1 MKENYQRLLYKTK
14 ANDLDEEKG
23 IVTVAVNGIGI
34 VDSQND
40 ISMPGSFNKTL
51 KENIGRM
58 KWFLNHDTTQLLGVP
73 LEGEEKDGNLVMVGQ
88 LNLAKQ
94 IGRDTLEDYKLYA
107 SAGRTL
113 EHSIGVQAVK
123 RDPEDKRKVLEWKMW
138 EYSTLTS
145 WGSNPQTF
153 LVGIKNDDPATVR
166 DNIEFIRRALKMRY
180 TDERLKQYE
189 MRLDMLNKALDGAVV
204 VTCPH
209 CGQEFVWDEAERH
222 TLSQQVLDC
231 ANGYL
236 RWMAE
241 GIVREEMSKL
251 KPEVRAAVLAI
262 LEPIL
267 DKMDG
272 KIDEQMVRKSLE
284 NLIEYAYC
292 PNCYCRVY
300 NPSVALE
307 KAAPATE
314 KAVDEPSGDTRP
326 GTEVDKEEKA
336 AGGTFF
342 SSLNAAIEKTNKN
355 EKEL

>member
-14 ANDLDEEKG
+14 ANDLDETRG

-51 KENIGRM
+51 KENITRM

-73 LEGEEKDGNLVMVGQ
+73 LSGEEKDGNLVMVGQ

-107 SAGRTL
+107 AAGRTL

-123 RDPEDKRKVLEWKMW
+123 RDKDDKRKVLEWKMW

-153 LVGIKNDDPATVR
+153 LVGIKNDDPTTVR
-166 DNIEFIRRALKMRY
+166 ENIEFLRRALQMRY

-189 MRLDMLNKALDGAVV
+189 MRLDMLTKALEGAVV

-231 ANGYL
+231 ANSYL
-236 RWMAE
+236 RWITD

-251 KPEVRAAVLAI
+251 KPEIRAAVLAI
-262 LEPIL
+262 LDPVL
-267 DKMDG
+267 SKMDG
-272 KIDEQMVRKSLE
+272 KIDEEIVTKSLE
-284 NLIEYAYC
+284 DIAEFAYC
-292 PNCYCRVY
+292 PNCYSRVY
-300 NPSVALE
+300 NSSIMLEQSAPALE
-307 KAAPATE
+307 KTE
-314 KAVDEPSGDTRP
+314 DEPSDDTRD
-326 GTEVDKEEKA
+326 EEDEEQEEKA
-336 AGGTFF
+336 AQSTFF
-342 SSLNAAIEKTNKN
+342 GGLNAVIDKH
-355 EKEL
+355 

>member
-14 ANDLDEEKG
+14 ANDLDETRG

-51 KENIGRM
+51 KENITRM

-73 LEGEEKDGNLVMVGQ
+73 LSGEEKDGNLVMVGQ
-88 LNLAKQ
+88 LNLSKQ

-107 SAGRTL
+107 AAGRTL

-123 RDPEDKRKVLEWKMW
+123 RDKNDKRKVLEWKMW

-153 LVGIKNDDPATVR
+153 LVGIKNDDPTTVR
-166 DNIEFIRRALKMRY
+166 QNIEFLRRALQMRY

-189 MRLDMLNKALDGAVV
+189 MRLDMLTKALEGAVV
-204 VTCPH
+204 VTCPY

-231 ANGYL
+231 ANSYL
-236 RWMAE
+236 RWITD

-251 KPEVRAAVLAI
+251 KPEIRAAVLAI
-262 LEPIL
+262 LDPVL
-267 DKMDG
+267 SKMDG
-272 KIDEQMVRKSLE
+272 KIDEEIVTKSLE
-284 NLIEYAYC
+284 DLAEFAYC
-292 PNCYCRVY
+292 PNCYSRVY
-300 NPSVALE
+300 NSSIMLE
-307 KAAPATE
+307 QSAPDLDKTE
-314 KAVDEPSGDTRP
+314 DEPSDDTRD
-326 GTEVDKEEKA
+326 EEDEEQEEKA
-336 AGGTFF
+336 AKSTFF
-342 SSLNAAIEKTNKN
+342 GGLNAVIDKH
-355 EKEL
+355 

>member
-14 ANDLDEEKG
+14 ANDLDETRG

-51 KENIGRM
+51 KENITRM

-73 LEGEEKDGNLVMVGQ
+73 LSGEEKDGNLVMVGQ
-88 LNLAKQ
+88 LNLSKQ

-107 SAGRTL
+107 AAGRTL

-123 RDPEDKRKVLEWKMW
+123 RDKNDKRKVLEWKMW

-153 LVGIKNDDPATVR
+153 LVGIKNDDPTTVR
-166 DNIEFIRRALKMRY
+166 QNIEFLRRALQMRY

-189 MRLDMLNKALDGAVV
+189 MRLDMLTKALEGAVV
-204 VTCPH
+204 VTCPY
-209 CGQEFVWDEAERH
+209 CGQEFVWDDAERH

-231 ANGYL
+231 ANSYL
-236 RWMAE
+236 RWITD

-251 KPEVRAAVLAI
+251 KPEIRAAVLAI
-262 LEPIL
+262 LDPVL
-267 DKMDG
+267 SKMDG
-272 KIDEQMVRKSLE
+272 KIDEEIVTKSLE
-284 NLIEYAYC
+284 DIAEFAYC
-292 PNCYCRVY
+292 PNCYSRVY
-300 NPSVALE
+300 NSSIMLEQSAPDLE
-307 KAAPATE
+307 KTD
-314 KAVDEPSGDTRP
+314 DEPSDDTRD
-326 GTEVDKEEKA
+326 EEDEEQEEKA
-336 AGGTFF
+336 AKSTFF
-342 SSLNAAIEKTNKN
+342 GGLNAVIDKH
-355 EKEL
+355 

>member
-1 MKENYQRLLYKTK
+1 MKELYQRLLYKTK

-73 LEGEEKDGNLVMVGQ
+73 LEGEEKDGNLVMVGR

-123 RDPEDKRKVLEWKMW
+123 RDPDDKRKVLEWKMW

-153 LVGIKNDDPATVR
+153 LVGIKNDNPGDVR
-166 DNIEFIRRALKMRY
+166 ANIELIRRALQMRY
-180 TDERLKQYE
+180 TDARLKDYE
-189 MRLDMLNKALDGAVV
+189 MRLDMLNKALEGAAV

-209 CGQEFVWDEAERH
+209 CGQEFVWDEAERY
-222 TLSQQVLDC
+222 SFEQQVLDA
-231 ANGYL
+231 ANDYV
-236 RWMAE
+236 RWFTD
-241 GIVREEMSKL
+241 GIVREELAKL
-251 KPEVRAAVLAI
+251 KPEIREAVLAI
-262 LEPIL
+262 LSPIL
-267 DKMDG
+267 DKCDG
-272 KIDEQMVRKSLE
+272 RIDVDMVRKSVQDFT
-284 NLIEYAYC
+284 EYAYC
-292 PNCYCRVY
+292 PHCYSRVY
-300 NPSVALE
+300 SSILLQGQETADTAKSAAEPSEDTHGEDGEKVE
-307 KAAPATE
+307 KAA
-314 KAVDEPSGDTRP
+314 S
-326 GTEVDKEEKA
+326 
-336 AGGTFF
+336 GTFF
-342 SSLNAAIEKTNKN
+342 GSLNAAIEKQ
-355 EKEL
+355 

>member
-14 ANDLDEEKG
+14 ANDLDESRG

-40 ISMPGSFNKTL
+40 ISMPGSFNKT
-51 KENIGRM
+51 
-58 KWFLNHDTTQLLGVP
+58 QLLGVP
-73 LEGEEKDGNLVMVGQ
+73 LSGEEKDGNLVMVGQ

-107 SAGRTL
+107 AAGRTL
-113 EHSIGVQAVK
+113 EHSIGVQAIK

-153 LVGIKNDDPATVR
+153 LVGIKNDNPTTVR
-166 DNIEFIRRALKMRY
+166 ENIEFIRRALQMRY

-189 MRLDMLNKALDGAVV
+189 MRLDMLNKALEGAVI

-209 CGQEFVWDEAERH
+209 CGQEFVWDEAERV
-222 TLSQQVLDC
+222 TLSQQVLDL
-231 ANGYL
+231 ANSYL
-236 RWMAE
+236 RWITE

-251 KPEVRAAVLAI
+251 KPEIRAAVLAI
-262 LEPIL
+262 LDPVL
-267 DKMDG
+267 SKMDG
-272 KIDEQMVRKSLE
+272 KIDEAVVKKSLE
-284 NLIEYAYC
+284 DIAEFAYC

-300 NPSVALE
+300 NSSIMLEQSAPVAE
-307 KAAPATE
+307 KTE
-314 KAVDEPSGDTRP
+314 DEPSEDTR
-326 GTEVDKEEKA
+326 EEDEENEEEKA
-336 AGGTFF
+336 AVSTFF
-342 SSLNAAIEKTNKN
+342 GGLNAVIDKH
-355 EKEL
+355 

>member
-1 MKENYQRLLYKTK
+1 MKEIYQRLLYKTK

-123 RDPEDKRKVLEWKMW
+123 RDSSDKRKVLEWKMW

-153 LVGIKNDDPATVR
+153 LVGIKNDNPDDVR
-166 DNIEFIRRALKMRY
+166 ANIELIRRALKMRY
-180 TDERLKQYE
+180 TDARLKDYE
-189 MRLDMLNKALDGAVV
+189 MRLDMLNKALEGATV

-209 CGQEFVWDEAERH
+209 CGQEFVWDEAERY
-222 TLSQQVLDC
+222 TFEQQVLDR
-231 ANGYL
+231 ANDYV
-236 RWMAE
+236 RWFTD
-241 GIVREEMSKL
+241 GIVREEMAKL
-251 KPEVRAAVLAI
+251 KPEIREAVLAI
-262 LEPIL
+262 LSPIL
-267 DKMDG
+267 DKCDG
-272 KIDEQMVRKSLE
+272 KIDVDMVRKSVMDFS
-284 NLIEYAYC
+284 EYAYC
-292 PNCYCRVY
+292 PHCYSRVY
-300 NPSVALE
+300 SSMLQGGQDTPDAEKSGSEPSEDTHGEDEEERE
-307 KAAPATE
+307 KAA
-314 KAVDEPSGDTRP
+314 D
-326 GTEVDKEEKA
+326 
-336 AGGTFF
+336 GTFF
-342 SSLNAAIEKTNKN
+342 GSLNAAIEKQ
-355 EKEL
+355 

>member
-14 ANDLDEEKG
+14 ANDLDETRG

-51 KENIGRM
+51 KENITRM

-73 LEGEEKDGNLVMVGQ
+73 LSGEEKDGNLVMVGQ
-88 LNLAKQ
+88 LNLSKQ

-107 SAGRTL
+107 AAGRTL

-123 RDPEDKRKVLEWKMW
+123 RDKNDKRKVLEWKMW

-153 LVGIKNDDPATVR
+153 LVGIKNDDPTTVR
-166 DNIEFIRRALKMRY
+166 QNIEFIRRALQMRY

-189 MRLDMLNKALDGAVV
+189 MRLDMLTKALEGAVV
-204 VTCPH
+204 VTCPY

-231 ANGYL
+231 ANSYL
-236 RWMAE
+236 RWITD

-251 KPEVRAAVLAI
+251 KPEIRAAVLAI
-262 LEPIL
+262 LNPVL
-267 DKMDG
+267 SKMDG
-272 KIDEQMVRKSLE
+272 KIDEEIVTKSLE
-284 NLIEYAYC
+284 DLAEFAYC
-292 PNCYCRVY
+292 PNCYSRVY
-300 NPSVALE
+300 NSSIMLEQSAPALE
-307 KAAPATE
+307 KTE
-314 KAVDEPSGDTRP
+314 DEPSDDTRD
-326 GTEVDKEEKA
+326 EEDEEQEEKA
-336 AGGTFF
+336 AKSTFF
-342 SSLNAAIEKTNKN
+342 GGLNAVIDKH
-355 EKEL
+355 

>member
-14 ANDLDEEKG
+14 ANDLDETRG

-51 KENIGRM
+51 KENITRM
-58 KWFLNHDTTQLLGVP
+58 KWFLNHDFTQLLGVP
-73 LEGEEKDGNLVMVGQ
+73 LSGEEKDGNLVMVGQ
-88 LNLAKQ
+88 LNLSKQ

-107 SAGRTL
+107 AAGRTL

-123 RDPEDKRKVLEWKMW
+123 RDKGDKRKVLEWKMW

-153 LVGIKNDDPATVR
+153 LVGIKNDDPTTVR
-166 DNIEFIRRALKMRY
+166 QNIEFLRRALQMRY

-189 MRLDMLNKALDGAVV
+189 MRLDMLTKALEGAVV

-231 ANGYL
+231 ANSYL
-236 RWMAE
+236 RWITD

-251 KPEVRAAVLAI
+251 KPEIRAAVLAI
-262 LEPIL
+262 LDPVL
-267 DKMDG
+267 SKMDG
-272 KIDEQMVRKSLE
+272 KIDEEIVTKSLE
-284 NLIEYAYC
+284 DLAEFAYC
-292 PNCYCRVY
+292 PNCYSRVY
-300 NPSVALE
+300 NSSIMLE
-307 KAAPATE
+307 QSAPALDKTD
-314 KAVDEPSGDTRP
+314 DEPSDDTRY
-326 GTEVDKEEKA
+326 EEDEEQEEKA
-336 AGGTFF
+336 AKSTFF
-342 SSLNAAIEKTNKN
+342 GGLNAVIDKH
-355 EKEL
+355 

>member
-14 ANDLDEEKG
+14 ANDLDETRG

-51 KENIGRM
+51 KENITRM
-58 KWFLNHDTTQLLGVP
+58 KWFLNHDFTQLLGVP
-73 LEGEEKDGNLVMVGQ
+73 LSGEEKDGNLVMVGQ
-88 LNLAKQ
+88 LNLSKQ

-107 SAGRTL
+107 AAGRTL

-123 RDPEDKRKVLEWKMW
+123 RDKNDKRKVLEWKMW

-153 LVGIKNDDPATVR
+153 LVGIKNDDPTTVR
-166 DNIEFIRRALKMRY
+166 QNIEFLRRALQMRY

-189 MRLDMLNKALDGAVV
+189 MRLDMLTKALEGAVV

-231 ANGYL
+231 ANSYL
-236 RWMAE
+236 RWITD

-251 KPEVRAAVLAI
+251 KPEIRAAVLAI
-262 LEPIL
+262 LNPVL
-267 DKMDG
+267 SKMDG
-272 KIDEQMVRKSLE
+272 KIDEEIVTKSLE
-284 NLIEYAYC
+284 DLAEFAYC
-292 PNCYCRVY
+292 PNCYSRVY
-300 NPSVALE
+300 NSSIMLEQSAPDLE
-307 KAAPATE
+307 KTD
-314 KAVDEPSGDTRP
+314 DEPSDDTRY
-326 GTEVDKEEKA
+326 EEDEEQEEKA
-336 AGGTFF
+336 AKSTFF
-342 SSLNAAIEKTNKN
+342 GGLNAVIDKH
-355 EKEL
+355 

>member
-14 ANDLDEEKG
+14 ANDLDETRG

-51 KENIGRM
+51 KENITRM

-73 LEGEEKDGNLVMVGQ
+73 LSGEEKDGNLVMVGQ
-88 LNLAKQ
+88 LNLSKQ

-107 SAGRTL
+107 AAGRTL

-123 RDPEDKRKVLEWKMW
+123 RDKNDKRKVLEWKMW

-153 LVGIKNDDPATVR
+153 LVGIKNDDPTTVR
-166 DNIEFIRRALKMRY
+166 QNIEFLRRALQMRY

-189 MRLDMLNKALDGAVV
+189 MRLDMLTKALEGAVV
-204 VTCPH
+204 VTCPY

-231 ANGYL
+231 ANSYL
-236 RWMAE
+236 RWITD

-251 KPEVRAAVLAI
+251 KPEIRAAVLAI
-262 LEPIL
+262 LNPVL
-267 DKMDG
+267 SKMDG
-272 KIDEQMVRKSLE
+272 KIDEEIVTKSLE
-284 NLIEYAYC
+284 DLAEFAYC
-292 PNCYCRVY
+292 PNCYSRVY
-300 NPSVALE
+300 NSSIMLEQSAPDLE
-307 KAAPATE
+307 KTD
-314 KAVDEPSGDTRP
+314 DEPSDDTRD
-326 GTEVDKEEKA
+326 EEDEEQEEKA
-336 AGGTFF
+336 AKSTFF
-342 SSLNAAIEKTNKN
+342 GGLNAVIDKH
-355 EKEL
+355 

>member
-14 ANDLDEEKG
+14 ANDLDEAKG

-107 SAGRTL
+107 AAGRTL

-123 RDPEDKRKVLEWKMW
+123 RDKQDKRKVLEWKMW

-153 LVGIKNDDPATVR
+153 LVGIKDDKPGTVAE
-166 DNIEFIRRALKMRY
+166 NIAFLRQALKMRY

-189 MRLDMLNKALDGAVV
+189 MRLDMLTKALEGAVV

-222 TLSQQVLDC
+222 TLSEQVLDC
-231 ANGYL
+231 ANSYL
-236 RWMAE
+236 RWITD

-251 KPEVRAAVLAI
+251 KPEIRAAVLAI
-262 LEPIL
+262 LDPVL
-267 DKMDG
+267 SKMDG
-272 KIDEQMVRKSLE
+272 KIDEEMVTKSLE
-284 NLIEYAYC
+284 DIAEFAYC
-292 PNCYCRVY
+292 PNCYSRVY
-300 NPSVALE
+300 NSSIMLEQSAPALE
-307 KAAPATE
+307 KTD
-314 KAVDEPSGDTRP
+314 DEPSDDTRD
-326 GTEVDKEEKA
+326 EDEEEQEEKA
-336 AGGTFF
+336 AQSTFF
-342 SSLNAAIEKTNKN
+342 GGLNAVIDKH
-355 EKEL
+355 

>member
-14 ANDLDEEKG
+14 ANDLDETRG

-51 KENIGRM
+51 KENITRM

-73 LEGEEKDGNLVMVGQ
+73 LSGEEKDGNLVMVGQ
-88 LNLAKQ
+88 LNLSKQ

-107 SAGRTL
+107 AAGRTL

-123 RDPEDKRKVLEWKMW
+123 RDKNDKRKVLEWKMW

-153 LVGIKNDDPATVR
+153 LVGIKNDDPTTVR
-166 DNIEFIRRALKMRY
+166 QNIEFIRRALQMRY

-189 MRLDMLNKALDGAVV
+189 MRLDMLTKALEGAVV

-209 CGQEFVWDEAERH
+209 CGQEFVWDDAERH

-231 ANGYL
+231 ANSYL
-236 RWMAE
+236 RWITD

-251 KPEVRAAVLAI
+251 KPEIRAAVLAI
-262 LEPIL
+262 LDPVL
-267 DKMDG
+267 SKMDG
-272 KIDEQMVRKSLE
+272 KIDEEIVTKSLE
-284 NLIEYAYC
+284 DLAEFAYC
-292 PNCYCRVY
+292 PNCYSRVY
-300 NPSVALE
+300 NSSIMLE
-307 KAAPATE
+307 QSAPALDKTD
-314 KAVDEPSGDTRP
+314 DEPSDDTRD
-326 GTEVDKEEKA
+326 EEDEEQEEKA
-336 AGGTFF
+336 AKSTFF
-342 SSLNAAIEKTNKN
+342 GGLNAVIDKH
-355 EKEL
+355 

>member
-1 MKENYQRLLYKTK
+1 MKEKYQRLLYRTK
-14 ANDLDEEKG
+14 ANDLDEAKG

-51 KENIGRM
+51 KENIARM

-73 LEGEEKDGNLVMVGQ
+73 LEGEERDGNLVMVGQ

-107 SAGRTL
+107 AAGRTL
-113 EHSIGVQAVK
+113 EHSIGVQAIK

-153 LVGIKNDDPATVR
+153 LVGIKQDDPATVR
-166 DNIEFIRRALKMRY
+166 ANIEFIRRALQMRY

-189 MRLDMLNKALDGAVV
+189 MRLDMLTKALEGAVV

-209 CGQEFVWDEAERH
+209 CGEQFVWDEAERY

-231 ANGYL
+231 ANSYL
-236 RWMAE
+236 RWITD

-251 KPEVRAAVLAI
+251 KPEIRAAVLAI
-262 LEPIL
+262 LDPVL
-267 DKMDG
+267 SKMDG
-272 KIDEQMVRKSLE
+272 KIDEQMVQKSLE
-284 NLIEYAYC
+284 DLAEFAYC
-292 PNCYCRVY
+292 PNCYSRVY
-300 NPSVALE
+300 NSNVMLGQETSVAE
-307 KAAPATE
+307 KTE
-314 KAVDEPSGDTRP
+314 DEPSDDTRD
-326 GTEVDKEEKA
+326 EDEEQEEKA
-336 AGGTFF
+336 ADGTFF
-342 SSLNAAIEKTNKN
+342 GSLNAAIEKH
-355 EKEL
+355 

>member
-1 MKENYQRLLYKTK
+1 MKEIYQRLLYKTK

-73 LEGEEKDGNLVMVGQ
+73 LSGEEKDGNLVMVGQ

-123 RDPEDKRKVLEWKMW
+123 RDEKDRRKVLEWKMW

-153 LVGIKNDDPATVR
+153 LVGIKNDDPGDVR

-180 TDERLKQYE
+180 SDERLRDYE
-189 MRLDMLNKALDGAVV
+189 MRLDILNKALDGATV

-222 TLSQQVLDC
+222 TLESQVLEL
-231 ANGYL
+231 ANQYM
-236 RWMAE
+236 RWLTE
-241 GIVREEMSKL
+241 GIVREELAKL
-251 KPEVRAAVLAI
+251 KPEIRAAVLAI
-262 LEPIL
+262 LNPVL
-267 DKMDG
+267 SKCDG
-272 KIDEQMVRKSLE
+272 KIDMELLEKSLAD
-284 NLIEYAYC
+284 IAEYAYC
-292 PNCYCRVY
+292 PHCYCRVY
-300 NPSVALE
+300 NSSIRQE
-307 KAAPATE
+307 KTSPAVTE
-314 KAVDEPSGDTRP
+314 TKGEPSDDTRKD
-326 GTEVDKEEKA
+326 GGAAEDKKA
-336 AGGTFF
+336 DGVTFF
-342 SSLNAAIEKTNKN
+342 GSLNAVIDKH
-355 EKEL
+355 

>member
-1 MKENYQRLLYKTK
+1 MKEIYQRLQYKTK
-14 ANDLDEEKG
+14 ANDVDEAKG

-40 ISMPGSFNKTL
+40 ISMPGSFKKTL
-51 KENIGRM
+51 SENIGRM

-73 LEGEEKDGNLVMVGQ
+73 LEGAEKDGNLVMVGQ

-113 EHSIGVQAVK
+113 EHSIGVQAMK
-123 RDPEDKRKVLEWKMW
+123 RDKEDKRKVLEWKMW

-166 DNIEFIRRALKMRY
+166 ENIEFIRRALQMRY

-189 MRLDMLNKALDGAVV
+189 MRLDMLNKALEGAVV

-209 CGQEFVWDEAERH
+209 CGQEFVWDDAEH
-222 TLSQQVLDC
+222 YTFNQQVLDA
-231 ANGYL
+231 ANSYL
-236 RWMAE
+236 RWLTD

-251 KPEVRAAVLAI
+251 KPEIRAAVLAI
-262 LEPIL
+262 LEPVL
-267 DKMDG
+267 SKCDG
-272 KIDEQMVRKSLE
+272 GINEELVTKSLE
-284 NLIEYAYC
+284 NLAEFAYC

-300 NPSVALE
+300 NSSIMLEQTTPVAE
-307 KAAPATE
+307 KTE
-314 KAVDEPSGDTRP
+314 DEPSDDTRD
-326 GTEVDKEEKA
+326 EDEEDEEEKA
-336 AGGTFF
+336 AGRTFF
-342 SSLNAAIEKTNKN
+342 GSLNAVIDKH
-355 EKEL
+355 